1 MLPRE
6 GGAARDVRDRA
17 RGEREE
23 PRVGTAVLSVRGS
36 VERRERPREIVRHG
50 RRARGHAC
58 RARGRGDEREESE
71 GADTLL
77 PPT

>member
-6 GGAARDVRDRA
+6 GGAARDVRDLHDRA

-23 PRVGTAVLSVRGS
+23 PRWAPPS
-36 VERRERPREIVRHG
+36 VERGERPPEIVRHG

-71 GADTLL
+71 GADRLL